1 MRSMRSFRHKN
12 EKHISKKSEKKRRI
26 QSENSSRYQSK
37 KSAEIKL
44 WVKIE
49 RLTEELNREKRISLN
64 KSKEIENL
72 TRRLP
77 SEDWIKVQQL
87 TKALKI
93 EKRKS
98 EHKNWE
104 IERLTSVI
112 DKQKSYFISKTN
124 SWRHQVKKL
133 VDEDRHAKK

>member
-1 MRSMRSFRHKN
+1 MRRVEFPWVYTQN
-12 EKHISKKSEKKRRI
+12 
-26 QSENSSRYQSK
+26 
-37 KSAEIKL
+37 EIKSF

-104 IERLTSVI
+104 IERLTSEI
-112 DKQKSYFISKTN
+112 DRLKSYFISKTN

>member
-12 EKHISKKSEKKRRI
+12 EKNYSKTSERKRGI
-26 QSENSSRYQSK
+26 HSDNSGRYQSK

-44 WVKIE
+44 WIKIE

-72 TRRLP
+72 TRKLP
-77 SEDWIKVQQL
+77 SKDWIKIQQL
-87 TKALKI
+87 TKALNI
-93 EKRKS
+93 EKRRS

-104 IERLTSVI
+104 IARLTSEI
-112 DKQKSYFISKTN
+112 DELKSYFILKTN
-124 SWRHQVKKL
+124 SWRHQVKKF
-133 VDEDRHAKK
+133 VDKDSRAKK